1 MVTVARTV
9 LITGCSDGGMG
20 AALATAF
27 HQAGLQV
34 YATAR
39 NAEKMR
45 ALASLGIRT
54 LVMDV
59 QSESSIAACVAKV
72 PGLDILVNNAG
83 AVDTSPIVDADI
95 SKGKE
100 LFDLNVWSYVAV
112 TQAFLPLLLRSANA
126 MIVNQTS
133 TQAVTVVP
141 FAGIYGASKAAV
153 GIITQNLRLEL
164 QPFNI
169 KVIEMRTGEVQTN
182 IIKNFQKNRASP
194 LPRGSIYTPAKAI
207 LENIAD
213 KFDGMGPT
221 VEEWA
226 DSMSKQLLK
235 ENPVPVIWS
244 GAGSSTAW
252 WWTWY
257 PFGWSDTALKRMTGL
272 DDVERVIRGA
282 M

>member
-1 MVTVARTV
+1 MTVARKV

-20 AALATAF
+20 AALAIAF

-39 NAEKMR
+39 NAEKM
-45 ALASLGIRT
+45 LTLTTLNIRT
-54 LVMDV
+54 LIMDV
-59 QSESSIAACVAKV
+59 QSESSIAACVAAI
-72 PGLDILVNNAG
+72 PELDILVNNAG

-95 SKGKE
+95 AKGKE
-100 LFDLNVWSYVAV
+100 LFDLNVWSYVSV
-112 TQAFLPLLLRSANA
+112 TQAFLPLLLKSPNA

-141 FAGIYGASKAAV
+141 FAGIYGASKAAIS
-153 GIITQNLRLEL
+153 IITQNLRLEL

-194 LPRGSIYTPAKAI
+194 LPTGSIYAPARAI

-226 DSMSKQLLK
+226 HSMSKQLLK
-235 ENPVPVIWS
+235 EHPVRVIWS

-257 PFGWSDTALKRMTGL
+257 PFGWFDVALKQMTGL

-282 M
+282 K